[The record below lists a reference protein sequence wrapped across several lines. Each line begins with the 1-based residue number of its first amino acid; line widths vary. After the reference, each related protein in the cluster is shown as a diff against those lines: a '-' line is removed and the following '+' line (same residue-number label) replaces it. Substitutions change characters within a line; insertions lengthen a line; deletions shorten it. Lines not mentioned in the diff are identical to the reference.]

1 LIDVQNVD
9 PAPGIGAAY
18 DGKQRI
24 LKRRRDVCV
33 LICFYSGNIFRKRN
47 VYLKN
52 HSESISRFFEGKSM
66 LHVVR

>member
-9 PAPGIGAAY
+9 PAPGIGAAH

-33 LICFYSGNIFRKRN
+33 L
-47 VYLKN
+47 
-52 HSESISRFFEGKSM
+52 
-66 LHVVR
+66 